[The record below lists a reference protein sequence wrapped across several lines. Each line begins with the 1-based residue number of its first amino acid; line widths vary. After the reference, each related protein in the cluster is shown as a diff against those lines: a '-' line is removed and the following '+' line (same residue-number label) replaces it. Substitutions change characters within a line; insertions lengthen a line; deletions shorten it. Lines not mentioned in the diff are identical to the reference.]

1 MTQNFY
7 NGASAAVIV
16 YDVTDEK
23 SLESALTWLDD
34 VRSKAPQNCEIALAG
49 NKVDLIEEVV
59 ISKQQ
64 GTKFANNQGIDIFME
79 TSAKEGIGIK
89 ELMEKLCITIN
100 AKKRDQRE
108 SVMIQR

>member
-64 GTKFANNQGIDIFME
+64 GTKFANN
-79 TSAKEGIGIK
+79 
-89 ELMEKLCITIN
+89 
-100 AKKRDQRE
+100 
-108 SVMIQR
+108 

>member
-34 VRSKAPQNCEIALAG
+34 VRSKAP
-49 NKVDLIEEVV
+49 
-59 ISKQQ
+59 
-64 GTKFANNQGIDIFME
+64 
-79 TSAKEGIGIK
+79 
-89 ELMEKLCITIN
+89 
-100 AKKRDQRE
+100 
-108 SVMIQR
+108 